1 MNHTSERSP
10 NAMAG
15 GAARTSDVVPLTT
28 GQIQGWF
35 HGPNHARLSREQ
47 DLRLKERRKER
58 ARIARE
64 LHDTLFQGFL
74 GASLV
79 LHTAVEGMPAD
90 SPSKPS
96 LYRALHLMRRVIDEG
111 RHALQG
117 LRSASTPSASLE
129 QALSE
134 LADEFTPSGAGFRI
148 FVMGRPKALQPAI
161 QEQIYLIMQEALLN
175 ALRHSGATSIEAEVE
190 YLPNK
195 LRVVVRDNG
204 SGIDPQVLRSGRDS
218 HWGLLGMRE
227 RARGIGALVRI
238 LSRRGAGTE
247 VEVSVPT
254 GIAADTHAYVLKS
267 SALQNEA
274 VA

>member
-1 MNHTSERSP
+1 MNLYAEQSLNT
-10 NAMAG
+10 MDG
-15 GAARTSDVVPLTT
+15 GAISAREVIARAVER
-28 GQIQGWF
+28 IQRYF
-35 HGPNHARLSREQ
+35 RRPRRQQLDREQ
-47 DLRLKERRKER
+47 KLRLDERQKERG
-58 ARIARE
+58 RIACE

-79 LHTAVEGMPAD
+79 LHNAVEGMPAD

-96 LYRALHLMRRVIDEG
+96 LSRALHLMRRVIDEG

-117 LRSASTPSASLE
+117 LRSPETASTSLE
-129 QALSE
+129 QSLSE
-134 LADEFTPSGAGFRI
+134 FADEFTPGGARFRI
-148 FVMGRPKALQPAI
+148 FVMGQPKALQPAI
-161 QEQIYLIMQEALLN
+161 HEQVYLIVQEALVN
-175 ALRHSGATSIEAEVE
+175 ALRHSGAASIEAEVE

-195 LRVVVRDNG
+195 LRAVVRDNG
-204 SGIDPQVLRSGRDS
+204 SGIDAQVLRFGRDS

-227 RARGIGALVRI
+227 RARGIGAQLRI

-254 GIAADTHAYVLKS
+254 DISADAHAYVPKS
-267 SALQNEA
+267 PALQNEA